1 MPIRRVQQQ
10 SDSGSIQNLQNRNEE
25 ELPPTDY
32 ELRVKEL
39 YEHALVTRNQALV
52 DSLSLIPLNGAANDP
67 VSIFFRHREY
77 VKSLSASLAEKIRQA
92 AKEIASC
99 LHVDESSLPQEIKWS
114 RYKQSHYLTA
124 ITEDIDI
131 VKVAS
136 ADGQTYTRTKRSF
149 RRVIE

>member
-10 SDSGSIQNLQNRNEE
+10 SDRGSIQNLQNKNEE
-25 ELPPTDY
+25 EFPPTDY

-52 DSLSLIPLNGAANDP
+52 DSLGLIPLNGSANDP
-67 VSIFFRHREY
+67 VSIFRHREY
-77 VKSLSASLAEKIRQA
+77 VKSLSAELADKIQQA
-92 AKEIASC
+92 AKEIESC

-114 RYKQSHYLTA
+114 RYKQSHSLAA

-136 ADGQTYTRTKRSF
+136 ADGQTYTRPKRSF